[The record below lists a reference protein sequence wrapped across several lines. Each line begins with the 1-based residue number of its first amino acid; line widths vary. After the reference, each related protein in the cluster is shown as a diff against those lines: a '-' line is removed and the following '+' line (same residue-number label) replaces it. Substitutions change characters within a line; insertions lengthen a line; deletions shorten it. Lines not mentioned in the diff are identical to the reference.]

1 MYITYPERGDYMNL
15 SRLALTLFIALA
27 LVAAGC
33 SKSSPTPDLA
43 PQKVQ
48 ELYLGDLKQVDSI
61 EIRSGSTGELKTYSD
76 REQTQQWLS
85 SIANIVITPEADQE
99 GSVGTLFS
107 VYLFENKQLRLTF
120 TNNSIRN
127 VYYVSNNELLEAIK
141 SLFED
146 AGS

>member
-1 MYITYPERGDYMNL
+1 MNL

>member
-1 MYITYPERGDYMNL
+1 MNL

-48 ELYLGDLKQVDSI
+48 ELYPGDLKQVDSI

-76 REQTQQWLS
+76 REQIQQWLS